1 MTVTQSATHT
11 TTADLQPPKT
21 ESSGN
26 HLLARKLA
34 GAGLPVFP
42 CLEENH
48 GTKKAKAPYTPSGF
62 KDATTDIATIDQ
74 WWRLYPS
81 AVVGLPTGDIS
92 GLSVVDGDID
102 KDTGETVG
110 EEQIEQWSL
119 VHPDAVKVRTQSGG
133 VQYIFKHIEGAP
145 TSSKKAASHIDTRG
159 DGGYVVAPGS
169 VMASGAAYSYEGR
182 SLSAALDAGDLP
194 VFPIKEYMAA
204 VAAKIAG
211 KSSGTVL
218 PFADSDQTQATDAE
232 TLEATRDL
240 LAMAPNTLC
249 REDWVKLAVSFRVG
263 FSDTLRNDFID
274 FSARYIGGDCSA
286 EEAIKVWES
295 SGNPHSITS
304 IAPALALLKQ
314 AVGEEENK
322 AIWRKVLSKR
332 PVATSDGRPRPNE
345 PKGVDL
351 SHDALAIALGESG
364 WNRDAR
370 YVATWNKWLFWDGM
384 HWAIDDRLKHMTKTR
399 KFLRECAER
408 LTRQADGDIQQK
420 RAEKQ
425 ADVIRGKTTVAAVAD
440 FARSNPASAASP
452 EDFDGN
458 RMLLGTPGE
467 TVNLHTGEI
476 RVARREDM
484 ITKQTALAPA
494 TAGSEP
500 KLWLRF
506 LHEVFDGD
514 AEVISFVQR
523 AAGYALTGMTSEHKM
538 LFLYGTGRN
547 GKSVFLNTLFDLF
560 GDYARRAPASLFLSS
575 KFEQH
580 STGLAGLQGARLV
593 VGSELPKGKSWDEAT
608 IKDLTGGDKLTARL
622 MKQDYLDFDPQLTLF
637 IAGNNMPSF
646 AGIDE
651 AIRARVV
658 LVPFTV
664 TIPLEKRDKEL
675 PDKLRA
681 EGPAILRWA
690 IDGALQWQQRG
701 LDVPATITA
710 ASNAYFHD
718 EDILGQF
725 LEDETDTDIDT
736 FVTNS
741 ALHKR
746 FGQWCEQQGLQPW
759 TQRTLQKEMKSR
771 KYAST
776 RRNTGRGF
784 LHLKLKFG

>member
-1 MTVTQSATHT
+1 MTATMPL
-11 TTADLQPPKT
+11 ARQPEPAR
-21 ESSGN
+21 N

-34 GAGLPVFP
+34 EAGLPVFP
-42 CLEENH
+42 CLEEDR
-48 GTKKAKAPYTPSGF
+48 GAKKAKAPYTTFGF
-62 KDATTDIATIDQ
+62 KDATTDFAIIDQ
-74 WWRLYPS
+74 WWQQYPG
-81 AVVGLPTGDIS
+81 AVVGLPTGMVS

-102 KDTGETVG
+102 KETGEAIG
-110 EEQIEQWSL
+110 EDQIEQLSMS
-119 VHPDAVKVRTQSGG
+119 HPDALKVRTQSGG
-133 VQYIFKHIEGAP
+133 VQFIFKHIEGAP
-145 TSSKKAASHIDTRG
+145 TSSKKAASHVDTRG
-159 DGGYVVAPGS
+159 DGGYIIAPGS
-169 VMASGAAYSYEGR
+169 TMANGATYSYEGR
-182 SLSAALDAGDLP
+182 NLSAAFEVQDLPEFPLDAYHDA
-194 VFPIKEYMAA
+194 VSAKAA
-204 VAAKIAG
+204 ATQGQTTSATK
-211 KSSGTVL
+211 
-218 PFADSDQTQATDAE
+218 FAIIDGGPTQATDAE
-232 TLEATRDL
+232 TLEAARAL
-240 LAMAPNTLC
+240 LAAAPNTLS
-249 REDWVKLAVSFRVG
+249 REDWVKLAVSLRVG
-263 FSDTLRNDFID
+263 FGDTLRDDFID
-274 FSARYIGGDCSA
+274 FSMKYIGGDCA
-286 EEAIKVWES
+286 ARDAAKVWSS

-314 AVGEEENK
+314 AVGEAENK
-322 AIWRKVLSKR
+322 AIWRSVLSKR
-332 PVATSDGRPRPNE
+332 SAVSSDGRPRSDAIESVN
-345 PKGVDL
+345 L

-364 WNRDAR
+364 WNEDAR
-370 YVATWNKWLFWDGM
+370 YVAAWNKWLFWTGT
-384 HWAIDDRLKHMTKTR
+384 HWAIDDRLKHMTLIR
-399 KFLRECAER
+399 KFLRQRAAE
-408 LTRQADGDIQQK
+408 LIQQAENDGQSK

-425 ADVIRGKTTVAAVAD
+425 ADIVRGKTTVAAVAD

-452 EDFDGN
+452 DDFDGN
-458 RMLLGTPGE
+458 RMLLGTSGGIVDLRSGE
-467 TVNLHTGEI
+467 M
-476 RVARREDM
+476 RAARREDM
-484 ITKQTALAPA
+484 ITKQTAVAPA
-494 TAGSEP
+494 PASAEP
-500 KLWLRF
+500 SLWLQF
-506 LHEVFDGD
+506 LRDVFDGD
-514 AEVISFVQR
+514 AEVISFMQR

-560 GDYARRAPASLFLSS
+560 GDYARRAPASIFLNS

-580 STGLAGLQGARLV
+580 STGIAGLQGARLV

-622 MKQDYLDFDPQLTLF
+622 MKQDYLDFEPQLTLF

-664 TIPLEKRDKEL
+664 TIPPEKRDKAL

-681 EGPAILRWA
+681 EAPAILRWA

-701 LDVPATITA
+701 LDVPADITA

-725 LEDETDTDIDT
+725 LEDETAADTGS
-736 FVTNS
+736 FVTNN
-741 ALHKR
+741 ALHQR

-771 KYAST
+771 HFVST